1 MPRREDMQSWNS
13 APFTWRNMVARDAA
27 CEISDV
33 LVEDWKPFDGD
44 GHFAETVEHEVNCT
58 GNTTTCEAD

>member
-1 MPRREDMQSWNS
+1 
-13 APFTWRNMVARDAA
+13 MVARDAA